1 MIATTKISCK
11 YLLLACSL
19 FPTVGC
25 QAQST
30 QTLTRAPY
38 LQNTTTNSAY
48 LIWNTARPLSTVL
61 EFRRTDEKSWHSRR
75 DSKTANRHNVQL
87 NGLRADTNYLY
98 RVGSNG
104 NWFSQGTFQTD
115 KSAGQRFR
123 VAIWGD
129 SGEASSG
136 QKRLAKSI
144 EAAKPDLL
152 LHTGDLIYPRG
163 AAGDYDPKFFSI
175 YAPTLARV
183 PFYGSMGN
191 HDVITQNGRPW
202 LDAFVL
208 PRNGPPEIA
217 PERNYSFDYADAHIA
232 ILDSNARAQVLAG
245 PISRWLTRDMNASDK
260 MWKFV
265 VFHHPPISEGLHG
278 NEARTRALMPLF
290 SRLKIDIVFNGHDHV
305 YSRSKVQNG
314 VIYVVTGAGGAGL
327 YARKNP
333 NDQTNTF
340 ANARYSFTQMD
351 IEGRFLRVR
360 QIADNGQ
367 IIDDWRLSK

>member
-1 MIATTKISCK
+1 MLRHFAILFGMIATTKTCCK
-11 YLLLACSL
+11 YLLWACSL
-19 FPTVGC
+19 ASASGC
-25 QAQST
+25 HAQAKI
-30 QTLTRAPY
+30 TRAPY
-38 LQNTTTNSAY
+38 LQNTSTTSAH
-48 LIWNTARPLSTVL
+48 LIWNTSPPLSTVL
-61 EFRRTDEKSWHSRR
+61 EFRRADEKSWHARR
-75 DSKTANRHNVQL
+75 DSNTTTRHIVKL
-87 NGLRADTNYLY
+87 TGLRPDTNYLY

-104 NWFSQGTFQTD
+104 VWLKQATFQTD

-136 QKRLAKSI
+136 QKRLAPRI
-144 EAAKPDLL
+144 EAARPDLL

-163 AAGDYDPKFFSI
+163 AARDFDPKFFSI

-183 PFYGSMGN
+183 PFYGSLGN
-191 HDVITQNGRPW
+191 HDNLTQNGRPW

-232 ILDSNARAQVLAG
+232 ILDSNASAQVLAG
-245 PISRWLTRDMNASDK
+245 PIARWLTRDMNQSRK

-265 VFHHPPISEGLHG
+265 VFHHPPISAGLHG
-278 NEARTRALMPLF
+278 NEARTHALMPLF

-327 YARKNP
+327 YARQKSAK
-333 NDQTNTF
+333 QH
-340 ANARYSFTQMD
+340 QH
-351 IEGRFLRVR
+351 L
-360 QIADNGQ
+360 
-367 IIDDWRLSK
+367 

>member
-1 MIATTKISCK
+1 MNATTKTSCK
-11 YLLLACSL
+11 YLLLACS
-19 FPTVGC
+19 FISVSSC
-25 QAQST
+25 RAQT
-30 QTLTRAPY
+30 KTLTRAPY
-38 LQNTTTNSAY
+38 LQNTTTTSAY
-48 LIWNTARPLSTVL
+48 LIWNTAPPLSTVL
-61 EFRRTDEKSWHSRR
+61 EFRRTDEKSWHARR
-75 DSKTANRHNVQL
+75 DSKTSTRHIVKL
-87 NGLRADTNYLY
+87 TGLRPNTTYVY

-104 NWFSQGTFQTD
+104 KWLAQNQFQTD

-136 QKRLAKSI
+136 QKRLAQRI
-144 EAAKPDLL
+144 EAAQPDLL

-163 AAGDYDPKFFSI
+163 AARDFNPKFFSI

-183 PFYGSMGN
+183 PFYGSLGN
-191 HDVITQNGRPW
+191 HDNITQNGRPW

-217 PERNYSFDYADAHIA
+217 PERNYCFDYADAHIA
-232 ILDSNARAQVLAG
+232 VLDSNASAQVLAG
-245 PISRWLTRDMNASDK
+245 PIARWLERDMGGSRK

-265 VFHHPPISEGLHG
+265 VFHHPPLSEGLHG

-290 SRLKIDIVFNGHDHV
+290 SRLKIDVVFNGHDHV

-333 NDQTNTF
+333 QNSINTF
-340 ANARYSFTQMD
+340 DNDRYSFTQMD

-360 QIADNGQ
+360 QIDDKNQ